1 MKKFLL
7 VALLVTT
14 LPACGRPDTLVVQG
28 TSQASTAL
36 VQTLSSHAHEDD
48 EAQPLANKEDLG
60 HFFQVDSNLYRGQQP
75 SDKGFEMLKAKGI
88 KTVVNLRYTKS
99 AIAHEKEVVEKLGM
113 KYVSIPI
120 NCFKLVPQGQVDE
133 WLKTV
138 NDPANQPVF
147 LHCKHGKDRTGSFT
161 GIYRV
166 ETQDWKFSQAYKE
179 MKEKGFRTF
188 WLNLTYATY
197 KFAKKNE
204 KDAPAPAELKQA
216 GLAY

>member
-7 VALLVTT
+7 VALLLTT
-14 LPACGRPDTLVVQG
+14 VPACGRPDTLAVHG
-28 TSQASTAL
+28 TSQASSAL
-36 VQTLSSHAHEDD
+36 VQTLSANAKEDD
-48 EAQPLANKEDLG
+48 ELQPLANKEDLG
-60 HFFQVDSNLYRGQQP
+60 HFFQVDANLYRGQQP
-75 SDKGFEMLKAKGI
+75 SDKGLEMLKAKGI

-113 KYVSIPI
+113 KFVSIPI
-120 NCFKLVPQGQVDE
+120 NCFTLVPQRQVDQ

-147 LHCKHGKDRTGSFT
+147 VHCTHGKDRTGAFT

-179 MKEKGFRTF
+179 MKERGFRTF
-188 WLNLTYATY
+188 FLNLTYATY